1 MPLDYGE
8 DYSDKLVQ
16 LERILREEGRERRK
30 GGRKERGK
38 RKRKFV
44 CLNAR
49 INRKFPPQPINRER
63 YPIFVRFIITN
74 HDR

>member
-1 MPLDYGE
+1 MVEVKDSYSLDYGE
-8 DYSDKLVQ
+8 GYSDKLVRV
-16 LERILREEGRERRK
+16 ERILKEKGRERR
-30 GGRKERGK
+30 K